1 MAERLSNQMKELNL
15 ERDKILDKS
24 LETELNFCMNVK
36 DRFLKTLFDER
47 IVLKFMYGKISI
59 NLFFLSEKRFGKSDT
74 NKVCSIA
81 EDCFEQKMHCL
92 GWCANYKIDQERA
105 EIDDLNHRVTFTYIN
120 NCKAH

>member
-15 ERDKILDKS
+15 VRDKILDKS

-59 NLFFLSEKRFGKSDT
+59 NLFFLSEKRF
-74 NKVCSIA
+74 
-81 EDCFEQKMHCL
+81 
-92 GWCANYKIDQERA
+92 
-105 EIDDLNHRVTFTYIN
+105 
-120 NCKAH
+120 